1 MINQNTGTMLPV
13 LITQWD
19 YNYVMKI
26 VFESSDTVKMM
37 TWSWIFVGY
46 TCMLLQN
53 FKI

>member
-1 MINQNTGTMLPV
+1 MINQNTGTMLRV
-13 LITQWD
+13 LISQWD
-19 YNYVMKI
+19 YSYVMKI

-37 TWSWIFVGY
+37 TWISVGK